1 MKPLVNPST
10 SWCITR
16 GQIYLGGCR
25 QLRLAVAHYHRRV
38 LRVQSLNIA
47 IGGRTLVTD
56 GAFEVHRGNRVAL
69 VGRNGAGKSTIIR
82 FLTSTLATDVTAKG
96 DVTVQGTVG
105 YIPQDVDG
113 RGLGIDSSVFTH
125 ILSAR
130 GIDQIDHDL
139 SQSRKAMEADP
150 SGENIE
156 LFTSLE
162 MAFGDAGGYTAEADI
177 GRLCDGVEL
186 DQDLLFEDLQSLSGG
201 QRRRVELVRVLYGA
215 ADTLILD
222 EPTNHLD
229 VSAKR
234 WLMKELAEYDGG
246 ILIIS
251 HDIKL
256 LDQAITRVVDLR
268 GAKLNS
274 YPGTYSAYRKQV
286 ELDDEQRGKAAAA
299 EEKEIKRLKTRADS
313 MRGRTAR
320 LARTAKSL
328 DARIARIEDNRTET
342 AQKDAAARFRLPK
355 PPHNN
360 AVPIEVEHLS
370 ISYGDVKILSDIDI
384 AIERGERI
392 AVMGINGAGKS
403 SLLRCIAGVQEP
415 TSGSVKLGH
424 LTTLG
429 YFAQEHEQLDLEIS
443 GLDNIVNAGVRHL
456 PDARRL
462 LGAFGLSGEKAT
474 QVSAA
479 LSGGER
485 ARLSM
490 AWMAAQEP
498 NVMVLDEPTN
508 NLDIPSVE
516 ALITLLAGWNGTL
529 LYVSHDRRFV
539 EGLKPDRVILLPDEE
554 VRHWRPTDIKHVE
567 DR

>member
-1 MKPLVNPST
+1 
-10 SWCITR
+10 
-16 GQIYLGGCR
+16 
-25 QLRLAVAHYHRRV
+25 
-38 LRVQSLNIA
+38 
-47 IGGRTLVTD
+47 
-56 GAFEVHRGNRVAL
+56 
-69 VGRNGAGKSTIIR
+69 
-82 FLTSTLATDVTAKG
+82 
-96 DVTVQGTVG
+96 
-105 YIPQDVDG
+105 
-113 RGLGIDSSVFTH
+113 
-125 ILSAR
+125 
-130 GIDQIDHDL
+130 
-139 SQSRKAMEADP
+139 
-150 SGENIE
+150 
-156 LFTSLE
+156 
-162 MAFGDAGGYTAEADI
+162 
-177 GRLCDGVEL
+177 
-186 DQDLLFEDLQSLSGG
+186 
-201 QRRRVELVRVLYGA
+201 
-215 ADTLILD
+215 
-222 EPTNHLD
+222 
-229 VSAKR
+229 
-234 WLMKELAEYDGG
+234 
-246 ILIIS
+246 
-251 HDIKL
+251 
-256 LDQAITRVVDLR
+256 
-268 GAKLNS
+268 
-274 YPGTYSAYRKQV
+274 
-286 ELDDEQRGKAAAA
+286 
-299 EEKEIKRLKTRADS
+299 
-313 MRGRTAR
+313 
-320 LARTAKSL
+320 
-328 DARIARIEDNRTET
+328 
-342 AQKDAAARFRLPK
+342 
-355 PPHNN
+355 
-360 AVPIEVEHLS
+360 
-370 ISYGDVKILSDIDI
+370 
-384 AIERGERI
+384 
-392 AVMGINGAGKS
+392 INGAGKS